1 MIKRLFV
8 AVFGGIFGPGTI
20 VLGGI
25 SVLLCTLL
33 VVGFFLPTSW
43 SASVETRL
51 DATPGEVLLFIDS
64 PEGWLLWTAWPDST
78 TRTGPQRGAGTT
90 IVWADP
96 ELGAGTFHID
106 GVSERGVTYSVEVAG
121 AGDVVMR
128 TSGTV
133 ELTTDGAAT
142 VVAWRERGDLGRNPL
157 MGYWAVAMERAQ
169 SREMAK
175 SLTQLASLVAKTDG
189 PPAGDEDPR
198 ETPADSSATG
208 AS

>member
-8 AVFGGIFGPGTI
+8 GVFGGLFGPGTI

-25 SVLLCTLL
+25 AVLLCTLL

-43 SASVETRL
+43 SATAETRL
-51 DATPGEVLLFIDS
+51 DATPGEVLLFMDS

-78 TRTGPQRGAGTT
+78 ARTGPQRGAGSA

-133 ELTTDGAAT
+133 GLTPDGAAT
-142 VVAWRERGDLGRNPL
+142 VIAWREEGDLGRNPL
-157 MGYWAVAMERAQ
+157 MGFWAMAMERAQ

-175 SLTQLASLVAKTDG
+175 SLNQRASAVAETDR
-189 PPAGDEDPR
+189 ASADDEDSR
-198 ETPADSSATG
+198 ETPADSSSTG